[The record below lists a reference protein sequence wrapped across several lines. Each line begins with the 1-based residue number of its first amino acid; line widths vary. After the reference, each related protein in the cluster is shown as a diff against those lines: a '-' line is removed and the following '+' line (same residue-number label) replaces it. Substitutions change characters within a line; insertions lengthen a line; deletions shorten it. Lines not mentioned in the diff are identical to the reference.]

1 MGYKVV
7 YNIEGDALKDKVEVF
22 DPTLEKG
29 ASVIDVFENYVA
41 QGWISSYTRK
51 DITDTKVEDTLIFIS
66 KEKRDAFRSDI
77 EAITTD
83 HSEMTTLT
91 LSIISEGE
99 E

>member
-7 YNIEGDALKDKVEVF
+7 YNIEGEGLKVRDEVF
-22 DPTLEKG
+22 DPILSKG

-51 DITDTKVEDTLIFIS
+51 NITDTKVEDTLIFIS
-66 KEKRDAFRSDI
+66 KEMRDAFRSDI

>member
-66 KEKRDAFRSDI
+66 KEKRDEFKDDI
-77 EAITTD
+77 AAITTN
-83 HSEMTTLT
+83 HSEMTSLT